1 MIYSYNWISFGS
13 AHEQTTDT
21 FYNMEELQN
30 YAKCKARQQ
39 KNASCMI
46 YLRLVEEMDTGWKD
60 TWETCKIDNNIL
72 KLECC

>member
-46 YLRLVEEMDTGWKD
+46 YLRLVEEMDTG
-60 TWETCKIDNNIL
+60 
-72 KLECC
+72 